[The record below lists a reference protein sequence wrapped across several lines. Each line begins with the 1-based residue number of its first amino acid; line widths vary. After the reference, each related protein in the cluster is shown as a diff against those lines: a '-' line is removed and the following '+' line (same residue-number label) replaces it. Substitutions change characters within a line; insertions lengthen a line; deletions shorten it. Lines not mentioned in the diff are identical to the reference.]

1 VTTGVTT
8 SKSEQSAGFANS
20 KDKVQDKVGRNLNK
34 KTFVYQYLLS
44 RLLNGSLKQ
53 KNLNYSPLRKAQPF
67 VGGEPP
73 TSLLPKQNRTSLLSN
88 SALIKN
94 QRFLNTNLSLRSL
107 PFGREESASAKG
119 DSNSLA
125 GHNNTFTSFAA
136 ASLFIPKVKN
146 GKLKDGQFGV
156 HDVGKDQVRNFFP
169 YRKSFLCYWLF
180 PFVGF
185 VFTLGQNGAIQNTN
199 HTLNYTFNSN
209 SAAPSPYPKG
219 TKTVR
224 GEATTAFRRKANKMI
239 YNIPNK
245 SSKQIEDALF
255 LYKKLKEDFYNSFD
269 SLNSSVFAYG
279 KTNDALNTF
288 TVSASSSSLAPFLSK
303 GKEGN
308 SNSLKDND
316 KLYQQ
321 CSLYLQSLENYLRL
335 NTNLNELENSL
346 KMALLDKE
354 KFNKA
359 DITIK
364 NNKLLSENISDFSR
378 LTNEV
383 VTLPS
388 TTSAISLLRNSPF
401 GKGGTG
407 DSSRN
412 ATVQENYKPFLAK
425 QLKKTFWYEIPY
437 PYFTFINGYEGGKGS
452 EKSSI
457 YLDSSLYT
465 FVSKEKTRK
474 YLTFPHIKLEKGI
487 SYTFSNVAPFSTS
500 SSAFF
505 AEGEKGLVQNARFPK
520 GALAPL
526 PSCSEEMLK
535 KLCFFN
541 SVGKTKH
548 LGLKSE
554 DNTTSKF
561 HLQLMVPF
569 PPSLRAGQGAKRGR
583 GCELSEGQSKPTHDA
598 LGKNSIWLF
607 KTPVVLK
614 KGALH
619 LKKESFFKVHFCQ
632 SKSEVGGWP
641 PTQENSSFLFSGKNN
656 ISPAKQGGS
665 GFATYSD
672 NLRRSWLLRIF
683 KEDQS
688 PTGLQGKQTPSDFLS
703 TYSNANPIS
712 SYLKASVI
720 LDNYAKNKSMQSLFV
735 ISPALARSAT
745 EGSVVREGNKKQSFS
760 SVELL
765 KKFKTKKQS
774 FFELDEF
781 VSRFFAN
788 GEYDSFIETNLNL
801 STSFLFAPSP
811 SSLTSKRAQQEP
823 SLEVRLSGKGLRSK
837 PLTNEDSKR
846 NVRNPSLRFAQR
858 SKAQNSEHSIVS
870 SILSNSKELDQKKF
884 EGIWTEFLKTVTK
897 THIKGNQESLKDF
910 KEQSNI
916 STKNG
921 ISILIKNEKS
931 GKKLSKETLY
941 KLLFDSLEKSFFS
954 LAEGKESMQINDT
967 VTFTEPGPSQRGN
980 KRNNIQIKLSHP
992 ILMSACQRP
1001 STAFLSNSS
1010 LSNFTK
1016 FNNNGLF
1023 DNTFKSLNSFEKEEL
1038 EHSPFSPFF
1047 TFFAQRTRAE
1057 RGPVQLTRRVL
1068 DAKEKQIAQGLAEFP
1083 LPLCGRGN
1091 KAFAALPSNKLQDL
1105 GGWSP
1110 TKESDDISN
1119 KNKIKDFTFTRN
1131 ALTGFSID
1139 NAKFKET
1146 PKEIQAPAFFAN
1158 SFFAS
1163 PSALSAEKRKAP
1175 VQKKFNKKLNINEYL
1190 QYSTFIK
1197 KYVADVKNVLLKSR
1211 FKESSDILSYKSKS
1225 VSGKPL
1231 TSLLQKRTLP
1241 PSQNPTLQEGEGEAL
1256 FAPKVQLEPPLGV
1269 RLSSLGL
1276 RSKPLTAAQGAY
1288 TYSENARMEKLL
1300 RAYFSIKK
1308 GKGLAS
1314 ISSPS
1319 LNAGEAKNS
1328 KKVQDVSKYSPLFM
1342 KKNTL
1347 NVLKWTSRL
1356 KTKITNKFIE
1366 KNRILFLNNGHST
1379 ISFKQNKEELLQKT
1393 PFFYKNRSLVKLQ
1406 GIEIVRQF
1414 NDVYKHKFSP
1424 RLLIK
1429 NRSFI
1434 INNRFISSNIKEKGI
1449 SPLSRLRRRQSVGVV
1464 IKPSSYF
1471 LGEGKFESYLSKTFG
1486 FGFSKKLN
1494 NSKIISKS
1502 NFVKYDDITK
1512 LKQEEQMNEKLPS
1525 ALSLTQLENN
1535 RISLKKWE
1543 YDKVDMALE
1552 TKRKNTQKKRR
1563 RKKLKKETR
1572 RRKKRKRF
1580 YPRPNWIRYRLYLNF
1595 LKKRYDK
1602 NSKTYQNTFSFYKGS
1617 LHKSFPNEKGMSRSS
1632 LFLRKSEHSSKEF
1645 SKEEHNLALLRASPF
1660 TKGAKRGS
1668 ETNPALREAREGLTN
1683 NRPYIVLKNKETYAD
1698 SSFISLNPSKD
1709 NFTISRVVLGDF
1721 KRVLWK
1727 SYWLR
1732 SNLNPYLKRVKT
1744 YLTEIKE
1751 STQRWEFFRNVNNF
1765 VNFLGGFISPFSP
1778 FESSTE
1784 LHQRFTQ
1791 AKQSAQNTSAL
1802 PSSSYSATVK
1812 GHENHNSLG
1821 FQDSDSQLGKLGF
1834 SRISIEMRQNLFEN
1848 YMNFSKWE
1856 KSLYLSEYNR
1866 ITYQRIQEFISQ
1878 IRENFAAIQGSS
1890 EGMGRN
1896 VKGKSRSAS
1905 SATHIS
1911 HLNLQDNKR
1920 EAVLSK
1926 RKSTDFWVK
1935 LGKTLMAESYA
1946 QSTLL
1951 KKSWLFKEPTL
1962 PQLRMYWAFS
1972 KTSYGSFKD
1981 FNKRK
1986 ETWTVGKKREQT
1998 KYNKTKK
2005 ISRDLSLKLQ
2015 TFLNEQYELWTSWN
2029 SKFSF
2034 KNSLSPY
2041 LAEGR
2046 APSAQNP
2053 TGFEALRSPREEL
2066 DSFEKPAFAKGF
2078 TPKFEKG
2085 EFAFAKAKAK
2095 LAVRGIA
2102 PYRLQVKQEM
2112 DSPFWPLLF
2121 QNALKKARLKEE
2133 KSTFLFNKSFSNNKY
2148 KYENLNA
2155 LTLHQYKK
2163 NIQLS
2168 ATSRFNSPLTI
2179 SPTPSAWSTKLTNK
2193 SSYWWSDALT
2203 AKGFMPLELSQLQFL
2218 NKMETSRSLIN
2229 SESYLPSSQAFTS
2242 LSLPSFMSQTL
2253 RVTNRSEDVKGA
2265 KKTVTSLFDFET
2277 KAFKI
2282 SALLFH
2288 FCSIIS
2294 LISISQIRDLLK
2306 LYFLGISKIYKSS
2319 MGILGFSFDFFPSFA
2334 LGERRKEI
2342 TPSFGKGASGL
2353 NKIQKQHF
2361 FNTKKSNSFSA
2372 FPPSLRTGQGAVSPA
2387 TRTVLQAT
2395 QKTKRSN
2402 QANQAKRQIN
2412 SLQFLNKVNSLIRKS
2427 FTLHSTST
2435 LPVKANKEISNLQTY
2450 NQLSKDASWT
2460 PSSISPPFF
2469 GKAVKEA
2476 RTISLNYQKSSPYTN
2491 AKEFKTLSHSLPYA
2505 KRGRDRTSFFKTY
2518 TTLYSL
2524 ILINYLLENLNGFSF
2539 KTNRLFKQTFD
2550 IFGRFGPRSLF
2561 NFLEK
2566 PGELIGDWI
2575 AYMFLV
2581 EWASDMTNTIP
2592 ENVDVYLGTTTLKA
2606 TRTLHGVNLLSI
2618 YQNLLVQKSSLLL
2631 FDMQSFVKNVSILN
2645 IGSTFIQ
2652 RRIYHLYEILL
2663 QRFYQPDTDL
2673 IVRQKKGVIFW
2684 DIWGDFLMQVAEDS
2698 NINISELTSLK
2709 EEQIKLFEKAQ
2720 ESFTIESPKTDYFAL
2735 HAPMRVAQ
2743 PSQRQGVQ
2751 EGSAL
2756 FKSPLAALLAA
2767 RRQSLASQDPQ
2778 RGSATEGQ
2786 GELRSNQRKVTTND
2800 KKSFRFLKGVKGFKS
2815 FVPLLNKKD
2824 MSPKGFTAL
2833 DKGSA
2838 SFAPFP
2844 VRSKEVQAFSIST
2857 PYFSKAV
2864 KEGAKQSSI
2873 VVSKSFYTAK
2883 LFQAQ
2888 QFLSYQGKDTELFI
2902 DLHPPKSF
2910 SMVSFL
2916 KRNESVQHPI
2926 GSLVCQ
2932 IFSGIMSKQI
2942 SKNILVV
2949 GPGSSIGR
2957 DGGAEKTLLIQAIA
2971 GETELKIITD
2981 NAYRYAMVNRGV
2993 AVGIKLLR
3001 DVFDSLAL
3009 HTPCL
3014 FLIEDIHAIGERR
3027 PLLISDDENTK
3038 GAESNSFGSQREEIH
3053 EKNQVLY
3060 QLNKHV
3066 ITHYRKPYKGDF
3078 SMLIPT
3084 NHFCFDLF
3092 RRNTGF
3098 AGNYP
3103 SKKQNFNFNAPR
3115 ISIKSEKDQSNDSQ
3129 MSSTS
3134 LSTHATV
3141 PSRLLVKSSQ
3151 LFAPPA
3157 TSPFSVLTL
3166 KEEKKFKPYK
3176 IVSEMPWG
3184 GLPGEQL
3191 AQVSKSS
3198 YSVRVKVALLADM
3211 AISTLSV
3218 KLDMITDLLVIIDSV
3233 KGNRGFVVFATTHV
3247 PYILDPALRR
3257 PGRLDETI
3265 TLGLFPSIL
3274 SRWEILQSSFGLF
3287 TAGKEQTGFNKGLS
3301 LDLTYSITFGHHPNR
3316 PSLFSNSAGGSVGA
3330 SKNAEGNSFSKH
3342 IKQNNSSF
3350 AEGELTQFSNNIQ
3363 KNLKIFISTSSSSH
3377 TLTANKAQAQNSSLT
3392 HTYSQT
3398 IANKLLP
3405 SRFYSRSAS
3414 FPSLI
3419 FLNSSE
3425 NVKKDRKIKKE
3436 IENINKIQ
3444 TLPFPKGA
3452 KRGRAKRNIYSIF
3465 KMSNSSLPISNKR
3478 TSSYEGIK
3486 IDLSSNQEVA
3496 RRISFGDSERRSAE
3510 FFGYPKDIQIM
3521 QQKQK
3526 ALFDVNKILSQTYF
3540 YASLLLYEASIN
3552 LKNSPQFLDT
3562 PSSLFV
3568 TNQTTPLSLYA
3579 SLYAS
3584 PQQFKAFIVNFISGK
3599 LGETLLFSG
3608 IRPASFV
3615 TQNKEAING
3624 FNSTPSSPKVKSV
3637 GVYTSY
3643 GLSSTWKALS
3653 SLVISFVQKRFL
3665 YHSNLIVPKFLYF
3678 NNQSSLLESPSPP
3691 SSNILLP
3698 ARRYENYKRSFSVFS
3713 GQQISKKVGIMDKIQ
3728 THQQQRLIK
3737 RLYGFP
3743 VQESFRSEVMENRST
3758 SFSNASLMIGSF
3770 SSILQKPSSSN
3781 WFVKNR
3787 ILMRHKNYLTNQWW
3801 NGQLS
3806 EHNAETTFLSDIDWR
3821 STFVESIGDLILDFP
3836 DADQHYNPRNRRW
3849 LLTKGSYHNWFD
3861 FDKTIYSE
3869 IYSHFIFDSFVKAYY
3884 IYEQNREVLDFY
3896 AYYVLKNGLH
3906 NVLNEFSILKLY
3918 KRFGTLSKPTP
3929 PEKQV

>member
-1 VTTGVTT
+1 MNVSVLINLHNPKLNIPGSAQTRGVVTGVAT
-8 SKSEQSAGFANS
+8 SKIELSAGFANS
-20 KDKVQDKVGRNLNK
+20 KEKVQDKAGRNLNK

-44 RLLNGSLKQ
+44 RLLNGSCACTPFPKVGSEGLQKSQIFVAKQ
-53 KNLNYSPLRKAQPF
+53 GY
-67 VGGEPP
+67 
-73 TSLLPKQNRTSLLSN
+73 SN
-88 SALIKN
+88 SV
-94 QRFLNTNLSLRSL
+94 TGS
-107 PFGREESASAKG
+107 
-119 DSNSLA
+119 
-125 GHNNTFTSFAA
+125 NNTFTSFAST
-136 ASLFIPKVKN
+136 SLFIPKAEN
-146 GKLKDGQFGV
+146 GKLKDDQTGLFCIHGV
-156 HDVGKDQVRNFFP
+156 GRDQIRNFFP

-185 VFTLGQNGAIQNTN
+185 VFTLGKNGEILNTN
-199 HTLNYTFNSN
+199 NTFNYTFNSN
-209 SAAPSPYPKG
+209 SAAASPLA
-219 TKTVR
+219 KT
-224 GEATTAFRRKANKMI
+224 NKII
-239 YNIPNK
+239 YNIPCASRIK
-245 SSKQIEDALF
+245 SRFASCTPEGTGASMHALALRAPVQEAQGNHQNPSGFEEKRTKQIEDASF
-255 LYKKLKEDFYNSFD
+255 LYKKLKDRSDFYNSF
-269 SLNSSVFAYG
+269 
-279 KTNDALNTF
+279 
-288 TVSASSSSLAPFLSK
+288 SSSSLVPF

-308 SNSLKDND
+308 SNSLKNND

-321 CSLYLQSLENYLRL
+321 CCLYLQSLENYLSL
-335 NTNLNELENSL
+335 NTNLNELENTAS
-346 KMALLDKE
+346 
-354 KFNKA
+354 
-359 DITIK
+359 TIG
-364 NNKLLSENISDFSR
+364 LLSASSLPKKPRFFGQPSVFELPENQRVLR
-378 LTNEV
+378 LTE
-383 VTLPS
+383 
-388 TTSAISLLRNSPF
+388 
-401 GKGGTG
+401 
-407 DSSRN
+407 DSSKH
-412 ATVQENYKPFLAK
+412 AKAQENYKLDIFDKVKNVFL
-425 QLKKTFWYEIPY
+425 LKNPSQGQKRSCQKPKVVKGRSNAVFFEETLYKKPLVFGRSELLWYEIPY
-437 PYFTFINGYEGGKGS
+437 PYFTYINSYEGSKGS
-452 EKSSI
+452 EKGSTFF
-457 YLDSSLYT
+457 DSSLYT
-465 FVSKEKTRK
+465 FVSNEKIRK
-474 YLTFPHIKLEKGI
+474 NLTFPHIGEALKRRSGI
-487 SYTFSNVAPFSTS
+487 FYTFSNVAPFSTS
-500 SSAFF
+500 
-505 AEGEKGLVQNARFPK
+505 
-520 GALAPL
+520 
-526 PSCSEEMLK
+526 PSLSL
-535 KLCFFN
+535 F
-541 SVGKTKH
+541 VGKGNREDFETPPRTS
-548 LGLKSE
+548 LQKSLLPIFVQAK
-554 DNTTSKF
+554 NSKF
-561 HLQLMVPF
+561 HLKLMAW
-569 PPSLRAGQGAKRGR
+569 SGALP
-583 GCELSEGQSKPTHDA
+583 EEQSKPTYDA
-598 LGKNSIWLF
+598 LGKNSTGLF
-607 KTPVVLK
+607 KPPIVLK

-619 LKKESFFKVHFCQ
+619 LKKGNGVQKAFLPKKPRFFGQPSVFDSFASAFDTRASSYSHRVFSLAEGRACVEGEKA
-632 SKSEVGGWP
+632 
-641 PTQENSSFLFSGKNN
+641 QENALFLFSGKNN
-656 ISPAKQGGS
+656 I
-665 GFATYSD
+665 SD
-672 NLRRSWLLRIF
+672 NLRRSWLLRVASSLPKKPRF
-683 KEDQS
+683 FGQPSVFELPKEDQS
-688 PTGLQGKQTPSDFLS
+688 PVGLQGKQTSSDFLS
-703 TYSNANPIS
+703 TYSNVNPIS

-720 LDNYAKNKSMQSLFV
+720 LDNYAKNKSMQSILLFDT
-735 ISPALARSAT
+735 L
-745 EGSVVREGNKKQSFS
+745 NKKQSAALVPEVHSAPFLTLSKMSTSKGQNRFKNQRFLTASLYQKPTVFGRSELPS
-760 SVELL
+760 SKIVD
-765 KKFKTKKQS
+765 FA
-774 FFELDEF
+774 LDEF
-781 VSRFFAN
+781 FSRFFAN

-801 STSFLFAPSP
+801 SSTSQKAVQKPKVFDSFASALEPPFIFSP
-811 SSLTSKRAQQEP
+811 LLIPDKAREAQ
-823 SLEVRLSGKGLRSK
+823 K
-837 PLTNEDSKR
+837 
-846 NVRNPSLRFAQR
+846 
-858 SKAQNSEHSIVS
+858 SEHSIVS

-897 THIKGNQESLKDF
+897 KHIKANQESLNDF
-910 KEQSNI
+910 KEQSSI
-916 STKNG
+916 ST
-921 ISILIKNEKS
+921 KS

-954 LAEGKESMQINDT
+954 LADGKGNMQINDT
-967 VTFTEPGPSQRGN
+967 VTFTETGSSKRAN

-992 ILMSACQRP
+992 ILMSACQKP
-1001 STAFLSNSS
+1001 GQALPLLSNSFS
-1010 LSNFTK
+1010 ACTKIEDFCSVQKAELVKGRSNGVF
-1016 FNNNGLF
+1016 
-1023 DNTFKSLNSFEKEEL
+1023 FEE
-1038 EHSPFSPFF
+1038 
-1047 TFFAQRTRAE
+1047 T
-1057 RGPVQLTRRVL
+1057 
-1068 DAKEKQIAQGLAEFP
+1068 QG
-1083 LPLCGRGN
+1083 
-1091 KAFAALPSNKLQDL
+1091 K
-1105 GGWSP
+1105 P
-1110 TKESDDISN
+1110 TATTVKESDKISN
-1119 KNKIKDFTFTRN
+1119 KKQIKDFTFTRK

-1139 NAKFKET
+1139 NSKGRSATVHLLQSQKRSASSLSSRQKPEVIKKQSFLKE
-1146 PKEIQAPAFFAN
+1146 PLQN
-1158 SFFAS
+1158 
-1163 PSALSAEKRKAP
+1163 PSDFETSP
-1175 VQKKFNKKLNINEYL
+1175 VQKSSIFVAKRPKKFNKKLNINEYL

-1197 KYVADVKNVLLKSR
+1197 KYATNVKNVLLKSR
-1211 FKESSDILSYKSKS
+1211 FKESSDIFSNKGQSAHSAFFDAPFFEKR
-1225 VSGKPL
+1225 V
-1231 TSLLQKRTLP
+1231 LQKTK
-1241 PSQNPTLQEGEGEAL
+1241 
-1256 FAPKVQLEPPLGV
+1256 FFDKPKVVKG
-1269 RLSSLGL
+1269 
-1276 RSKPLTAAQGAY
+1276 RSNAVFFEETTGFENVSKAKRPVVQSVYA
-1288 TYSENARMEKLL
+1288 YSESARMEKLL

-1308 GKGLAS
+1308 GKVPAS
-1314 ISSPS
+1314 ISQRQFKNQRLSSQKALLFDKTAFFSKTCTDARSAPMHAPFQ
-1319 LNAGEAKNS
+1319 NPKGFEVQEAQGSARSAENS
-1328 KKVQDVSKYSPLFM
+1328 KKEAVFACTRGAYQ
-1342 KKNTL
+1342 KNTL

-1356 KTKITNKFIE
+1356 KTQINKKFIE
-1366 KNRILFLNNGHST
+1366 KNPILFLNNDNPT
-1379 ISFKQNKEELLQKT
+1379 ISFKPNK
-1393 PFFYKNRSLVKLQ
+1393 
-1406 GIEIVRQF
+1406 GIEIVKQF
-1414 NDVYKHKFSP
+1414 NNVYKHKFSP

-1449 SPLSRLRRRQSVGVV
+1449 SPLLLSRFSMGVV
-1464 IKPSSYF
+1464 IKPLLPSYF
-1471 LGEGKFESYLSKTFG
+1471 LE
-1486 FGFSKKLN
+1486 
-1494 NSKIISKS
+1494 
-1502 NFVKYDDITK
+1502 
-1512 LKQEEQMNEKLPS
+1512 NEKLPS
-1525 ALSLTQLENN
+1525 AQNSTDSKKTAFFGRSELFKKLRFLKQLENN
-1535 RISLKKWE
+1535 RISLKKWA
-1543 YDKVDMALE
+1543 YDKVDMSLE
-1552 TKRKNTQKKRR
+1552 TKRKYTQKKRR

-1602 NSKTYQNTFSFYKGS
+1602 NSKTYHNTFSFYKGS
-1617 LHKSFPNEKGMSRSS
+1617 LHKSFQNFVKKEFFQKTAFFDKQSAYIFYKVKNVKS
-1632 LFLRKSEHSSKEF
+1632 LPKKLRFFGQPKFFELPLRHGAPYSSKELLKGSTKIF
-1645 SKEEHNLALLRASPF
+1645 DFCSENNL
-1660 TKGAKRGS
+1660 KRFVS
-1668 ETNPALREAREGLTN
+1668 VSN
-1683 NRPYIVLKNKETYAD
+1683 NRPYIVLKNKETFAD
-1698 SSFISLNPSKD
+1698 SSLISLNPSKD

-1765 VNFLGGFISPFSP
+1765 VNFVGGFVSPLLLSP
-1778 FESSTE
+1778 FESP
-1784 LHQRFTQ
+1784 
-1791 AKQSAQNTSAL
+1791 A
-1802 PSSSYSATVK
+1802 
-1812 GHENHNSLG
+1812 
-1821 FQDSDSQLGKLGF
+1821 
-1834 SRISIEMRQNLFEN
+1834 N
-1848 YMNFSKWE
+1848 YMNFSKWD

-1878 IRENFAAIQGSS
+1878 IRENALLPAAAIQGSS

-1896 VKGKSRSAS
+1896 VKGQSRSAS

-1951 KKSWLFKEPTL
+1951 KKSWLCAPRTKEPTL

-1972 KTSYGSFKD
+1972 KTSLLRTYGANGSFKN

-1986 ETWTVGKKREQT
+1986 ETWTVGKTREQT

-2005 ISRDLSLKLQ
+2005 IYRDLSLKLQ
-2015 TFLNEQYELWTSWN
+2015 TLLNEQYELWASPGAWN
-2029 SKFSF
+2029 SQFRL
-2034 KNSLSPY
+2034 KNSLS
-2041 LAEGR
+2041 LKKE
-2046 APSAQNP
+2046 NP
-2053 TGFEALRSPREEL
+2053 RFLTEDSYAF
-2066 DSFEKPAFAKGF
+2066 DSFEEVQGLKRS
-2078 TPKFEKG
+2078 G
-2085 EFAFAKAKAK
+2085 E
-2095 LAVRGIA
+2095 
-2102 PYRLQVKQEM
+2102 QVKQEK
-2112 DSPFWPLLF
+2112 DSPASVSSFGKARPLVL

-2133 KSTFLFNKSFSNNKY
+2133 KSIFLFNKSVSNNKY

-2163 NIQLS
+2163 NIQLRS
-2168 ATSRFNSPLTI
+2168 ALPRLNSPLTI
-2179 SPTPSAWSTKLTNK
+2179 SPAPSAWSTKLTNK

-2203 AKGFMPLELSQLQFL
+2203 AKGFMPLELSQFQFL
-2218 NKMETSRSLIN
+2218 NKTETSQSLRN
-2229 SESYLPSSQAFTS
+2229 SESYLPPSQSFTNFTLFDLGSRVS
-2242 LSLPSFMSQTL
+2242 LSTKIASPAFSS
-2253 RVTNRSEDVKGA
+2253 D
-2265 KKTVTSLFDFET
+2265 T

-2319 MGILGFSFDFFPSFA
+2319 IGILGFSFDLFASIQKTSQRQFKNKRFLRRSALPQGQKRSARFASPMHAPLQNRRFCSEAHPFAYSAPVQNPLGFEVREAKRKGVQEALGRSAVIKGRSNSVATNFLSFA
-2334 LGERRKEI
+2334 ASR
-2342 TPSFGKGASGL
+2342 TPFGSPTATGAYMENYAKVKGA
-2353 NKIQKQHF
+2353 Q
-2361 FNTKKSNSFSA
+2361 
-2372 FPPSLRTGQGAVSPA
+2372 
-2387 TRTVLQAT
+2387 
-2395 QKTKRSN
+2395 
-2402 QANQAKRQIN
+2402 
-2412 SLQFLNKVNSLIRKS
+2412 
-2427 FTLHSTST
+2427 
-2435 LPVKANKEISNLQTY
+2435 
-2450 NQLSKDASWT
+2450 
-2460 PSSISPPFF
+2460 
-2469 GKAVKEA
+2469 
-2476 RTISLNYQKSSPYTN
+2476 TISLNYQKSSPYTN
-2491 AKEFKTLSHSLPYA
+2491 VKELKTLSKKKTSQGSEGQKQSASLVK
-2505 KRGRDRTSFFKTY
+2505 KRRFWKELPFVKTY

-2524 ILINYLLENLNGFSF
+2524 IFINFLLENLNGFYF

-2606 TRTLHGVNLLSI
+2606 TRALHGVNLLSI
-2618 YQNLLVQKSSLLL
+2618 YQNRSVSFSQKTQFFDKPSL
-2631 FDMQSFVKNVSILN
+2631 FDMESFVRRSNVSILN

-2720 ESFTIESPKTDYFAL
+2720 EQKHFTIESPKPDNFEN
-2735 HAPMRVAQ
+2735 H
-2743 PSQRQGVQ
+2743 SF
-2751 EGSAL
+2751 S
-2756 FKSPLAALLAA
+2756 
-2767 RRQSLASQDPQ
+2767 D
-2778 RGSATEGQ
+2778 
-2786 GELRSNQRKVTTND
+2786 N
-2800 KKSFRFLKGVKGFKS
+2800 KSFRFLRRKEKRSGVKGFKS
-2815 FVPLLNKKD
+2815 FVPPLLLNNI
-2824 MSPKGFTAL
+2824 SAKGFSVL
-2833 DKGSA
+2833 DKGTTPSTPSTGWASQFKNLWFACTFGARSA
-2838 SFAPFP
+2838 PSQKEKLFDKTEFFLKRRSAPLLFSP
-2844 VRSKEVQAFSIST
+2844 SSSDKSKET
-2857 PYFSKAV
+2857 
-2864 KEGAKQSSI
+2864 EQSSL
-2873 VVSKSFYTAK
+2873 VVPKSLLLYTAK

-2916 KRNESVQHPI
+2916 KRNESIQHPI

-3103 SKKQNFNFNAPR
+3103 SKKQNLSFNAPR
-3115 ISIKSEKDQSNDSQ
+3115 ISIKSEGRSDQSNDSQ
-3129 MSSTS
+3129 TS
-3134 LSTHATV
+3134 NTSLLSTHATV

-3176 IVSEMPWG
+3176 IVSEMPWS

-3274 SRWEILQSSFGLF
+3274 SRWEILKSSFGLF
-3287 TAGKEQTGFNKGLS
+3287 TAGKEQTGFHKGLS

-3316 PSLFSNSAGGSVGA
+3316 PSLFSNSAGWAEGA
-3330 SKNAEGNSFSKH
+3330 SQSSEGNSQFSQGNSFSKRM
-3342 IKQNNSSF
+3342 KQNNSSF
-3350 AEGELTQFSNNIQ
+3350 AEGELTQFSN
-3363 KNLKIFISTSSSSH
+3363 
-3377 TLTANKAQAQNSSLT
+3377 KAQAQNSSLI
-3392 HTYSQT
+3392 HTYSQA

-3414 FPSLI
+3414 FPSLL

-3425 NVKKDRKIKKE
+3425 NVIKDRKIMKE
-3436 IENINKIQ
+3436 ISNINKFQ
-3444 TLPFPKGA
+3444 TLRRQKPSVFEALRFKTLQA
-3452 KRGRAKRNIYSIF
+3452 LRKRNIYSIF
-3465 KMSNSSLPISNKR
+3465 QISNSTFFTKSKMSTSQKQFKNQRFLTASFFEPLPISK
-3478 TSSYEGIK
+3478 E
-3486 IDLSSNQEVA
+3486 
-3496 RRISFGDSERRSAE
+3496 
-3510 FFGYPKDIQIM
+3510 IQIM

-3526 ALFDVNKILSQTYF
+3526 APFDVNKILSQTYF

-3552 LKNSPQFLDT
+3552 VKNCPQFLDT

-3615 TQNKEAING
+3615 TQNKEVING
-3624 FNSTPSSPKVKSV
+3624 FNSIPSSPLLPVKSV

-3653 SLVISFVQKRFL
+3653 SLVISFVHKRFL

-3678 NNQSSLLESPSPP
+3678 NNQSSLLEPPSPP

-3713 GQQISKKVGIMDKIQ
+3713 GQQISKGRSVGIMDKIQ
-3728 THQQQRLIK
+3728 AHQQQRLIK

-3770 SSILQKPSSSN
+3770 SSILQKPSNSN

-3801 NGQLS
+3801 NGQLP

-3849 LLTKGSYHNWFD
+3849 LLTSRSGSYHNWFD

-3906 NVLNEFSILKLY
+3906 NVLNEFAILKLY
-3918 KRFGTLSKPTP
+3918 KRFGTLSKPIP
-3929 PEKQV
+3929 PAKQV